1 MGSDA
6 SYMYDISYVVTTFN
20 ITNHFTVHQ
29 LNMNVYL
36 KMHKLV
42 QWTPAI
48 PGL

>member
-20 ITNHFTVHQ
+20 MTTNHFTVHQ

-36 KMHKLV
+36 KMHKLLGE
-42 QWTPAI
+42 TS
-48 PGL
+48 